1 MTEYLYP
8 ASVDEA
14 LRCLEAYQGNA
25 RLIAGGTDLMP
36 DLRKARISPRCL
48 VDITRIPALDQIA
61 VTQDFVE
68 VGAAVTL
75 ATIRD
80 SAFLNQHVPALVD
93 AARSVGATAIQ
104 SVATWVGNI
113 VQAMPAADGA
123 IVALALNAEARIV
136 DGHGERWRPVE
147 SLFVEPGVS
156 AVDPCRQIVTRL
168 RFPRPPSPSNGGPC
182 LVVGTAWRR
191 IGRRPS
197 LVLPILACAVKMCL
211 RRDGGR
217 IERAAVALG
226 PVAPVPYR
234 ARETEALLQG
244 RPPTG
249 EVFAQA
255 GRVAQGECHPR
266 SNVLRASRE
275 YRLAIIPALVSD
287 ALSTAAERALSLV
300 Q

>member
-1 MTEYLYP
+1 MTEYRYP

-14 LRCLEAYQGNA
+14 LRCLEAYRGKA

-36 DLRKARISPRCL
+36 DLLKARISPRCL
-48 VDITRIPALDQIA
+48 VDITRIPGLVRIT

-68 VGAAVTL
+68 VGAAVTF
-75 ATIRD
+75 AAIRD
-80 SAFLNQHVPALVD
+80 SAFLNQHVLALAD
-93 AARSVGATAIQ
+93 AAGSVGATAIQ
-104 SVATWVGNI
+104 SVATWAGNI

-123 IVALALNAEARIV
+123 IVALALNAEARLV
-136 DGHGERWRPVE
+136 DGHGEQWRPVE
-147 SLFVEPGVS
+147 SLFIEPGVS
-156 AVDPCRQIVTRL
+156 AVDPCRQMVTHL
-168 RFPRPPSPSNGGPC
+168 RFPRLPSPSNGGSCP
-182 LVVGTAWRR
+182 LVGTAWRR

-211 RRDGGR
+211 SPDGGR
-217 IERAAVALG
+217 IERASLALG

-234 ARETEALLQG
+234 ARATEVFLRS

-287 ALSTAAERALSLV
+287 ALSTAALRALSLA
-300 Q
+300 